1 MACHY
6 PPGGWRC
13 ARGKR
18 MRRLLRVAA
27 FLALLVCSLA
37 ASSGDECPYQPSPL
51 PSHVLGARTAVA
63 VVTHKPTPAML
74 RRWCHLRTE
83 RACSSFKANWFI
95 LYVVQHAESE
105 LNYREWCEG
114 SAPVSVL
121 RKENY
126 TTIYGRE
133 RGSLLGRGARVSAA
147 ARSCVSCAPWHA
159 WPWRQRDAPSRRNA
173 YLAVR
178 PPLGV

>member
-1 MACHY
+1 
-6 PPGGWRC
+6 
-13 ARGKR
+13 

-114 SAPVSVL
+114 SAPVIVL

-126 TTIYGRE
+126 TTIYGEAFGTLIVTSSVLDEHYPVNGE
-133 RGSLLGRGARVSAA
+133 RPRLAG
-147 ARSCVSCAPWHA
+147 
-159 WPWRQRDAPSRRNA
+159 SRR
-173 YLAVR
+173 VEGT
-178 PPLGV
+178 PKPSVGVTAPAQGRCSPSSR